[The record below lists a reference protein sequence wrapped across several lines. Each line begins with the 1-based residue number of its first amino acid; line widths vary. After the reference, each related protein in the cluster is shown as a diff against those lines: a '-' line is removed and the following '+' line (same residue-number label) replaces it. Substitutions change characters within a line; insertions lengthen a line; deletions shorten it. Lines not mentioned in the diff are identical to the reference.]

1 VTRPTIVPA
10 IDARGVVSATRRAS
24 GASRSRSGRASPGCW
39 SGSWDVLFCLRPDL
53 GVGADHHDP
62 GFAWEMPLAVWLIA
76 KGFKPADHCRNR
88 SSLEVEPALSVA

>member
-1 VTRPTIVPA
+1 
-10 IDARGVVSATRRAS
+10 
-24 GASRSRSGRASPGCW
+24 
-39 SGSWDVLFCLRPDL
+39 VLFCLRPDL